1 MHVPADAVGSRHDS
15 DYERGLRADG
25 RRRRAV
31 IGTVES
37 VLFELL
43 ERAGTPEFKAVQKLI
58 L

>member
-1 MHVPADAVGSRHDS
+1 MDDAGAQLGS
-15 DYERGLRADG
+15 
-25 RRRRAV
+25 
-31 IGTVES
+31 VES